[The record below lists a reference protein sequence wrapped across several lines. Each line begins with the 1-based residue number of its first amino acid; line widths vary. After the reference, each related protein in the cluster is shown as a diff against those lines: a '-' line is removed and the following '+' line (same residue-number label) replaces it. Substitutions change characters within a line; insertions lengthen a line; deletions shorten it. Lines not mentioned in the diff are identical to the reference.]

1 MRILP
6 LILLTSLAACS
17 TQSSVSAQN
26 HVDEKPIIFT
36 ANSGQSTDAFEGSFV
51 VPENRLNPQS
61 RDLTLRYVRFAAT
74 GTRKGN
80 PIVYLAGGP
89 GGSGIATAKYW
100 RFPFFLAMREF
111 GDVIAL
117 DQRGTG
123 ASNDMETCTSSHIVD
138 GTQQVSDG
146 EFAKINQRALQ
157 ECMSIWQGQ
166 NIDLRGYTTV
176 QNVGDLEALR
186 VHLGA
191 DKINL
196 WGISYGSHMAL
207 AAIKQI
213 PDSLERIVIASA
225 EGLDQT
231 IKQPARTDAYFGRLQ
246 LAINS
251 QPDAQAQFPDI
262 RAMMHR
268 VHANLDKAPLRI
280 QIPQKNG
287 EAVGYV
293 LQRRDMQQI
302 ASAMISDPS
311 RAGQLLQIY
320 SQLDQGN
327 WAPVAGLLQ
336 RFYTPG
342 EGVSFS
348 PMSVMTDIA
357 SGIGAERRTMI
368 EKQAETS
375 LLGVYLN
382 DTLGL
387 VDVDPSYDLGDGFRE
402 KPVSD
407 VPLLLLSGSLDGRTY
422 VESQHEAV
430 SGLHNAQKVLV
441 TNAGHNLFMLS
452 ATEVRPGVLDAI
464 SDFMQGQNVDGREVA
479 VDLPDF

>member
-1 MRILP
+1 MKILS
-6 LILLTSLAACS
+6 LILLASLAGCS
-17 TQSSVSAQN
+17 TQHAPAVQN
-26 HVDEKPIIFT
+26 HVVEKPIIFT
-36 ANSGQSTDAFEGSFV
+36 AKSGQSADAFEGSFL
-51 VPENRLNPQS
+51 VPENRLDPNS
-61 RDLTLRYVRFAAT
+61 RDLTLHYVRFAAT
-74 GTRKGN
+74 GTQKGN

-89 GGSGIATAKYW
+89 GGSGIATAKFW
-100 RFPFFLAMREF
+100 RLPFFLAMREF

-123 ASNDMETCTSSHIVD
+123 ASNDMETCTSSQIID
-138 GTQQVSDG
+138 GAKQMSDD
-146 EFAKINQRALQ
+146 EFTKINQRALQ
-157 ECMSIWQGQ
+157 ECVAIWQDQ

-176 QNVGDLEALR
+176 QNVADLEALR
-186 VHLGA
+186 LHLGA
-191 DKINL
+191 DKLNL

-213 PDSLERIVIASA
+213 PDSLDRIVIASA

-231 IKQPARTDAYFGRLQ
+231 VKQPARTDAYFGHLQ

-251 QPDAQAQFPDI
+251 QPDVKAQFPDI

-268 VHANLDKAPLRI
+268 VHSNLDKAPLRI
-280 QIPQKNG
+280 QIPQKDA
-287 EAVGYV
+287 ETVDYV

-302 ASAMISDPS
+302 ASAMIADPS

-320 SQLDQGN
+320 NQLDQGN

-336 RFYTPG
+336 RFYTSG

-357 SGIGAERRTMI
+357 SGIGAERRKLV

-387 VDVDPSYDLGDGFRE
+387 VDVDPSYDLGDEFRE

-407 VPLLLLSGSLDGRTY
+407 IPLLLLSGSLDGRTY
-422 VESQHEAV
+422 VDSQHEAV
-430 SGLHNAQKVLV
+430 SGLRNAQKVLV

-452 ATEVRPGVLDAI
+452 AMEVRPGVLAAI
-464 SDFMQGQNVDGREVA
+464 SDFMQGQNVDGHEVVVA
-479 VDLPDF
+479 LPDF